1 MEISSKRLEFWNGR
15 SSLGIAAGSGDTN
28 LKKLEIDALRNCIKG
43 ASSILDAGCGN
54 AYTLLQ
60 LSAESEALCM
70 YGFDYSDGMIKS
82 GKNLLNKNHMTHKVK
97 ICQGNLLSP
106 PEKKLRELG
115 SPATG
120 FDVIYTERSIIN
132 LNSLKEQSLAISKL
146 WDLLSP
152 GGRLVLCEAFADG
165 LKEINYFRQ
174 SVDLPEIESP
184 WHNRYLS
191 LAEIYEL
198 PIARFASPTVIE
210 FSSTYYF
217 VSRVINAHVAALEEK
232 EPSYDA
238 LINLQ
243 SMKLPPLNVCG
254 QSKIVIF
261 QKS

>member
-1 MEISSKRLEFWNGR
+1 MEISSQRLDFWNSR
-15 SSLGIAAGSGDTN
+15 SSLGLAAGSGDTN

-43 ASSILDAGCGN
+43 ASTILDAGCGN

-60 LSAESEALCM
+60 LSSKSEAVYM
-70 YGFDYSDGMIKS
+70 YGFDYSEGMIKS
-82 GKNLLNKNHMTHKVK
+82 GKNLLNENNMTRNIK

-106 PEKKLRELG
+106 PEEKLRELG
-115 SPATG
+115 SPAIG
-120 FDVIYTERSIIN
+120 FDIIYTERSLIN
-132 LNSLKEQSLAISKL
+132 LNSLEEQSLAVSKL
-146 WDLLSP
+146 WDMLSP
-152 GGRLVLCEAFADG
+152 GGKLILCEAFTDG
-165 LKEINYFRQ
+165 LKEINYFRGFI
-174 SVDLPEIESP
+174 DLPEIKSP

-198 PIARFASPTVIE
+198 PIAKYADPVVIE

-217 VSRVINAHVAALEEK
+217 VSRVINARVAALEGK

-238 LINLQ
+238 LINLE
-243 SMKLPPLNVCG
+243 SMHLPPLNVCG